1 MNAPVVCF
9 IAEKNHGSWNM
20 LKHNQI
26 NSSIHPPPISA
37 GVHKTPWILHA
48 DTSAVVVID

>member
-1 MNAPVVCF
+1 
-9 IAEKNHGSWNM
+9 M

-26 NSSIHPPPISA
+26 NSYIHPISA